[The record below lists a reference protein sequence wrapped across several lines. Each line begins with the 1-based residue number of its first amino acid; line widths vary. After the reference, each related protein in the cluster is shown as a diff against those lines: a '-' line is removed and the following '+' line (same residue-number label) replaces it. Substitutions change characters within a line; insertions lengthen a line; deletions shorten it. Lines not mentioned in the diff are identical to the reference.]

1 MKKADGSGASV
12 AVVIEEDEAKKTGEV
27 GLKPLRGPGA
37 QQRVALAALTEA
49 MAGLLY
55 GDDDEGLS
63 DGGV

>member
-1 MKKADGSGASV
+1 M
-12 AVVIEEDEAKKTGEV
+12 AVVIGEDEAKAGEV

-55 GDDDEGLS
+55 GDDDEG
-63 DGGV
+63 VE

>member
-1 MKKADGSGASV
+1 MKKADSSGAPV
-12 AVVIEEDEAKKTGEV
+12 AVVIGEDEAKAGEV

-55 GDDDEGLS
+55 GDDDEG
-63 DGGV
+63 VE